1 MVTDWASPS
10 GSSFSS
16 DAAPEAA
23 GLGDGVTR
31 EEIET
36 VSQNET
42 QKSSRCFFKVILAR
56 LVHLFRLSV
65 SGISMATVT
74 LRVLSF
80 SLQLKRESISTLT
93 EAFLKKLA
101 ELEEVSKP

>member
-42 QKSSRCFFKVILAR
+42 QQSFRLSCKVILA
-56 LVHLFRLSV
+56 LFVHLSRLSV
-65 SGISMATVT
+65 SGISWLRLHYTV
-74 LRVLSF
+74 RVLSF
-80 SLQLKRESISTLT
+80 FV
-93 EAFLKKLA
+93 AA
-101 ELEEVSKP
+101 